1 MPTYA
6 VQYAYRDV
14 PEQLDEHRPVH
25 RDWLRGLAADGAV
38 VTCGP
43 WVGEPAG
50 ALLIFRGES
59 AAAVETL
66 LDQDPFWTV
75 GVIAER
81 SVREWNPVIGQL
93 AD

>member
-1 MPTYA
+1 MPMYA
-6 VQYAYRDV
+6 VQYAYHDV

-25 RDWLRGLAADGAV
+25 RDWLRRLAADGIV
-38 VTCGP
+38 VTSGP

-59 AAAVETL
+59 STAIESL
-66 LDQDPFWTV
+66 LDDDPFWGA
-75 GVIAER
+75 GVIADR

-93 AD
+93 AG